1 MEKAYTHQFIFI
13 FLLICALLFPSCAG
27 ESQQLPDLPE
37 TQVLY
42 AANSWGV
49 TILPYLPIYHS
60 DSIDAPVLQL
70 LRRGDIVEVRE
81 QRPDAEFMYGDRNH
95 WYRILHN
102 SFEAWAFGAGFRFF
116 PTEDQAHDAAQRL
129 LHGENF

>member
-1 MEKAYTHQFIFI
+1 M
-13 FLLICALLFPSCAG
+13 
-27 ESQQLPDLPE
+27 PE

-49 TILPYLPIYHS
+49 TILPYLPIYNS
-60 DSIDAPVLQL
+60 DSIEAQVLQL
-70 LRRGDIVEVRE
+70 LRRGDIVEVLE

-102 SFEAWAFGAGFRFF
+102 SSEAWSFGAGFRFF
-116 PTEDQAHDAAQRL
+116 PTEDQAHDAARRL